1 MDIDI
6 DMNMDMD
13 TSSETTIR
21 FINNENISDYEEEV
35 EEEGEG
41 KEVSKPLVTKSVK
54 EDNRNYITPPTNTM
68 IDKLTLEIMG
78 NKNKYK
84 KYLSKTDPHKY
95 QEMQEYT
102 MKLKRYETDILRI
115 IQDYIHSPNK
125 QITTDLDEA
134 FEHFA
139 KSCIKYLEMKEF
151 EKYGETNDKSDD
163 IMFPYTNKIDKQS
176 FHSSYWGKSITKV
189 HTDTK

>member
-1 MDIDI
+1 
-6 DMNMDMD
+6 MDMD
-13 TSSETTIR
+13 SETTIR
-21 FINNENISDYEEEV
+21 FINNENISDYEDEGEKEEK
-35 EEEGEG
+35 EEEGE
-41 KEVSKPLVTKSVK
+41 EVSKPL
-54 EDNRNYITPPTNTM
+54 ITPPTNTM

-95 QEMQEYT
+95 QEIQEYT
-102 MKLKRYETDILRI
+102 MKLKQYETDILPI
-115 IQDYIHSPNK
+115 IHEYIHCPNK

-151 EKYGETNDKSDD
+151 EKYGEPNDKSED
-163 IMFPYTNKIDKQS
+163 ILFPYTNKIDKQS
-176 FHSSYWGKSITKV
+176 FHSSYWGKSITKIYP
-189 HTDTK
+189 DTK

>member
-6 DMNMDMD
+6 DMD

-21 FINNENISDYEEEV
+21 FINNENISDYED
-35 EEEGEG
+35 EEEENGGEI
-41 KEVSKPLVTKSVK
+41 SQPL
-54 EDNRNYITPPTNTM
+54 IPPTNSM

-95 QEMQEYT
+95 QEIQEYT
-102 MKLKRYETDILRI
+102 MKLKRYETDIFPI
-115 IQDYIHSPNK
+115 IQDYIHCPNK

-151 EKYGETNDKSDD
+151 ENNDYKNNDKSED

-176 FHSSYWGKSITKV
+176 FHNSYWGKSITKV
-189 HTDTK
+189 YPDTK

>member
-6 DMNMDMD
+6 DMD

-21 FINNENISDYEEEV
+21 FINNENISDYEEE
-35 EEEGEG
+35 EDEGE
-41 KEVSKPLVTKSVK
+41 KENEISKPL
-54 EDNRNYITPPTNTM
+54 IPPTNSM

-95 QEMQEYT
+95 QEIQEYA
-102 MKLKRYETDILRI
+102 MKLKRYETDIFPI

-151 EKYGETNDKSDD
+151 ENNDYKNNDKSED

-176 FHSSYWGKSITKV
+176 FHNSYWGKSITKV
-189 HTDTK
+189 YPDTK